1 MHKTGKLLGKIVGYD
16 YAKGALYTRELKEII
31 NRNKGSIITLH
42 SHPNN
47 NPPTGSDLL
56 SAAIHGHKKG
66 YVVTIAGDLHEY
78 QINVYEEKDYYYFD
92 MKVDELKKGGYNTNE
107 RDAISSMLNQYKKLE
122 LINYKEVK

>member
-1 MHKTGKLLGKIVGYD
+1 M
-16 YAKGALYTRELKEII
+16 I

-78 QINVYEEKDYYYFD
+78 ELLKRDEGAYRAFGVFDRKVAEERERVYNKD
-92 MKVDELKKGGYNTNE
+92 KIQAIRKTLKKLSGVV
-107 RDAISSMLNQYKKLE
+107 LW
-122 LINYKEVK
+122 KEVK